1 MRQTVIFILA
11 VVSGAA
17 AAAGPIGR
25 VVQTSGLVTADA
37 DVLTTTTVLRPGMRL
52 VSGKDGSVTLRM
64 ADDSL
69 IRINGATDLSIR
81 DFAFSPVSSPAASNS
96 AGYELNYGAVRII
109 SGRSTPTGTT
119 VVTLHTPFGDV
130 IANSADYSA
139 AICTGDC
146 AQAPGLYVC
155 MQSGQANANSSDST
169 TVLRSGQA
177 SYSAGPQ
184 EEARILNSCPT
195 FMAEITGASLRAS
208 LDLQTPG
215 APRLR
220 QEAQDFLS
228 GVIDPPASP
237 SQPAAAAPR

>member
-11 VVSGAA
+11 LVSGAA
-17 AAAGPIGR
+17 VAAGPIGR

-37 DVLTTTTVLRPGMRL
+37 DVLTMATELRTGMRL

-81 DFAFSPVSSPAASNS
+81 DFAFSPATSATRLNS
-96 AGYELNYGAVRII
+96 AGYDLNYGALRII
-109 SGRSTPTGTT
+109 SGRSTPAGGT

-139 AICTGDC
+139 GICAGDC

-155 MQSGQANANSSDST
+155 MQSGQANARSSDST

-208 LDLQTPG
+208 LDVQTLG
-215 APRLR
+215 EPRLR
-220 QEAQDFLS
+220 REAQDFLS

-237 SQPAAAAPR
+237 SQPPATTP